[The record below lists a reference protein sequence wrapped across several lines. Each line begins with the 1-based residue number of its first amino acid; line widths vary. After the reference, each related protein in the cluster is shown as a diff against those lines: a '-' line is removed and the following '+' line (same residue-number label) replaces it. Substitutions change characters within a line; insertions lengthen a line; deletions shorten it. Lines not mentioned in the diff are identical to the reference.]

1 MDHVTLQSWLIAW
14 AFTAPRILVTFALL
28 PVLTESILPSTL
40 RNGIILILS
49 LFVLPLTYEQFLN
62 IQPDALTMLGIM
74 VKEGLLGLLLGYT
87 LSVPFWAVKAA
98 GFMIDMQRG
107 VMSGLFFSQMTANMV
122 SPLGNLFNMF
132 LTTLL
137 LVSGGFL
144 VLLKTLFLS
153 YQTWPIDQFFPS
165 INMEVASFFLQ
176 QLDLLMYTSLLLAGP
191 LLGIM
196 FLIDLGTGLVG
207 RFLPQLNAFLIAM
220 PIKSGITFFVL
231 ALYIGFI
238 AKYLKDGFFSMGEN
252 LKILDA
258 LLR

>member
-1 MDHVTLQSWLIAW
+1 MDLAVIQSWLIAW
-14 AFTAPRILVTFALL
+14 AFTAPRVLVTFALL
-28 PVLTESILPSTL
+28 PVLTEPLLPSTL

-49 LFVLPLTYEQFLN
+49 MFVLPLTHEQFLN
-62 IQPDALTMLGIM
+62 IQPDVLSMLGIM
-74 VKEGLLGLLLGYT
+74 VKEGLLGMLLGFT

-98 GFMIDMQRG
+98 GFLIDMQRG

-122 SPLGNLFNMF
+122 SPLGNLFNML

-144 VLLKTLFLS
+144 VLLETLFLS

-165 INMEVASFFLQ
+165 FTPKVAAFFLQ

-196 FLIDLGTGLVG
+196 FLIDIGTGLVG

-220 PIKSGITFFVL
+220 PIKSGVTFFVL

-238 AKYLKDGFFSMGEN
+238 ATYLKDGFFSMGNN
-252 LKILDA
+252 LKILDN